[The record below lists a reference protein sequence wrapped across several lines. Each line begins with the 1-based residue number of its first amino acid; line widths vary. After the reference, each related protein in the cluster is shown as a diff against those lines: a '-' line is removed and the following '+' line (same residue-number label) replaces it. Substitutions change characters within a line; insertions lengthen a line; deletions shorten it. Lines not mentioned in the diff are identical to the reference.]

1 MFNWKILEM
10 YATDGIV
17 HAVKYSVE
25 YEGIT
30 TEGTWSPKVINAKIP
45 FENLNEGLVRDWI
58 KQDLTIDGVNLVENN
73 LAKQAAGLHNKVQIP
88 WRAPTFTPFGE

>member
-1 MFNWKILEM
+1 MYKWKILEI
-10 YATDGIV
+10 YATNGIV

-30 TEGTWSPKVINAKIP
+30 TEGNWSAKIIDAQIP
-45 FENLNEGLVRDWI
+45 FENLNENIVINWI
-58 KQDLTIDGVNLVENN
+58 KQNSIIDGVNIVEAN
-73 LAKQAAGLHNKVQIP
+73 LEKQAAGLHNKVQMP